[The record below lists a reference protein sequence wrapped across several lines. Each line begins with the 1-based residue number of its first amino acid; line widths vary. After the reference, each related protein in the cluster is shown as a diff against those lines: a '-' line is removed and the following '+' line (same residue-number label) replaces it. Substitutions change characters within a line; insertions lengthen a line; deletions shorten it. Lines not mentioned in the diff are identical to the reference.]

1 MLISDL
7 IASYPALYHMAE
19 DGSWPNIKKHG
30 LLSTSA
36 LLTLY
41 GYSSSERNEIECDYR
56 PKKRT
61 IYCDG
66 LEDTKIRD
74 QKVMP
79 PEDLKQCLLGGM
91 TPQDWYKFINGKIF
105 FWAKYERLKW
115 FLSAREY
122 KNSPN
127 IVITVD
133 TRALLNRYADRV
145 TLTGFNTGSTLY
157 SEPYTK
163 PRSRGKDS
171 FKSIKAYPAYAID
184 NIVEVVIEEGVPDIA
199 SLSISVERW
208 IAHKKGYEKP
218 KYERLDLIWH
228 K

>member
-1 MLISDL
+1 MLTSEL

-19 DGSWPNIKKHG
+19 DGSWLSIKRHG

-41 GYSSSERNEIECDYR
+41 GYSGPKRNEIECEYR
-56 PKKRT
+56 PRKRT
-61 IYCDG
+61 ICCHD
-66 LEDTKIRD
+66 LEDAKIRD

-91 TPQDWYKFINGKIF
+91 TPQDWYELINGKIF

-122 KNSPN
+122 RNSPN
-127 IVITVD
+127 VVITVD
-133 TRALLNRYADRV
+133 TRALLNGYAHRV
-145 TLTGFNTGSTLY
+145 TLTSFNTGSTLY

-163 PRSRGKDS
+163 PRPRGRDS
-171 FKSIKAYPAYAID
+171 FIGMKTYPVEAID
-184 NIVEVVIEEGVPDIA
+184 NIVEVVVEEGVPDIA
-199 SLSISVERW
+199 SLAVSVERW
-208 IAHKKGYEKP
+208 IAHKTGYEEP
-218 KYERLDLIWH
+218 EYERLDTIWH

>member
-1 MLISDL
+1 MLINDL
-7 IASYPALYHMAE
+7 IANYPELYHMAE
-19 DGSWPNIKKHG
+19 DDSWSNIKKHG

-41 GYSSSERNEIECDYR
+41 RCSGPGRSKIECEFR
-56 PKKRT
+56 RKKVP
-61 IYCDG
+61 ISCDG
-66 LEDTKIRD
+66 LEDAKIRD

-79 PEDLKQCLLGGM
+79 PEDLEQCLLGGM
-91 TPQDWYKFINGKIF
+91 TPQEWYRFINGKVF
-105 FWAKYERLKW
+105 FWAKKDRLKW

-127 IVITVD
+127 IVIAVD

-145 TLTGFNTGSTLY
+145 TLTSFNTGSTLY
-157 SEPYTK
+157 SAPYTK
-163 PRSRGKDS
+163 PRARGKDS
-171 FKSIKAYPAYAID
+171 FKTIKTYPTYTID
-184 NIVEVVIEEGVPDIA
+184 NIVEVVVEESVPDIA
-199 SLSISVERW
+199 SVTISVERW
-208 IAHKKGYEKP
+208 IAHKIGYEEP